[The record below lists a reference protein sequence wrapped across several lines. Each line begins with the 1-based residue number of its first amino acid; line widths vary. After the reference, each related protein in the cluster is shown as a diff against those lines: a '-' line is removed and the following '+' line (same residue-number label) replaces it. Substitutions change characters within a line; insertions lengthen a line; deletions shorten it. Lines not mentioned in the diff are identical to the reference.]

1 MSPDFGL
8 NFIALIAPAESIP
21 SVGKI
26 VWADHCGAKASA
38 AIQANYSVRWHG
50 SNSPTARGKYSGT
63 TLTKNISYSTM
74 LC

>member
-1 MSPDFGL
+1 MISGL
-8 NFIALIAPAESIP
+8 FFFALNAPAESIP
-21 SVGKI
+21 GVGKI